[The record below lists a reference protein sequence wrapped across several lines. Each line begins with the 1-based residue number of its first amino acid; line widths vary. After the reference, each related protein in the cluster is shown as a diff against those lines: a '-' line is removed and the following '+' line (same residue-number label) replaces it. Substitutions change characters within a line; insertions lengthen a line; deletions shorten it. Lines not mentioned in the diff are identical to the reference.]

1 MREGWDNEPMQDLW
15 QGGGACIRV
24 LFLFFLQDW
33 GMMKSESAHLNG
45 DSHTH
50 VLSRSQNIIKTDLR
64 PVDLAD

>member
-1 MREGWDNEPMQDLW
+1 
-15 QGGGACIRV
+15 
-24 LFLFFLQDW
+24 
-33 GMMKSESAHLNG
+33 MMKSESAHING